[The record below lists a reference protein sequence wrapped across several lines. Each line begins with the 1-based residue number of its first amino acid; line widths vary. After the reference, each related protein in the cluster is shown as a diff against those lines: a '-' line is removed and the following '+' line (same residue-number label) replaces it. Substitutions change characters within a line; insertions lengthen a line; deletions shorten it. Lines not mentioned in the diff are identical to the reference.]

1 MENSEDVLKFNK
13 KIVTTKI
20 VSYDLFLVKIKF
32 LEPSEAE
39 YVSRI
44 LVLVVGLLTFQVPDV
59 SSDVNNRNMI
69 RNKAEISTRKH
80 SSNCALYVLLK
91 IFFHFCPSFFSIF
104 GLSLFYGIL

>member
-1 MENSEDVLKFNK
+1 MWPVENSELVLKIDK
-13 KIVTTKI
+13 KLVTTKRG
-20 VSYDLFLVKIKF
+20 SCDQFLANIKF
-32 LEPSEAE
+32 SEPSEAE

-59 SSDVNNRNMI
+59 SSDVNSRNMI

-80 SSNCALYVLLK
+80 SSNCALYVLLY

-104 GLSLFYGIL
+104 GFL